1 MPSQNPLSAF
11 ALEYTASIKSLEAT
25 RSKVEGLLLR
35 NEVTI
40 EDVEQVYAG
49 LFLNAFTEFEALI
62 EDVFLSILEGTHAST
77 IPSTKRRIEIIP
89 NSLTREVLFEGRKY
103 LDWLPLDKTTER
115 AARFLNKGEPFSK
128 LEEKE
133 KFLIN
138 RLHNIRNAVVH
149 KSDSAKKKFEV
160 CIQHFSLLQKEKT
173 PTGFLRSKPQ
183 GPSGL
188 NQYQISVVELEAIV
202 RKLCA

>member
-1 MPSQNPLSAF
+1 MPSPNPLSAF
-11 ALEYTASIKSLEAT
+11 ALEYTASVKSLEAT
-25 RSKVEGLLLR
+25 RSKVEDLLLR
-35 NEVTI
+35 KEVTI

-62 EDVFLSILEGTHAST
+62 EDVFLSILEGTHASN
-77 IPSTKRRIEIIP
+77 IPSTKRRVEIVP
-89 NSLTREVLFEGRKY
+89 NSLTREVLFEGRNY

-115 AARFLNKGEPFSK
+115 AVRFLNNGEPFSK
-128 LEEKE
+128 FDDKE

-138 RLHNIRNAVVH
+138 RLHHIRNAVAH
-149 KSDSAKKKFEV
+149 KSDAAKKKFEV